1 MPNIFRIRNDSKSLI
16 KRIPVAGVVSLG
28 KSHLNYNS
36 LVLSETDVKFGG
48 PPGYGNMSLSLELYS
63 PNRRFVCYKYLTG
76 IYNIPNDI
84 LPKDNKTITRGHSLK
99 LAKPTAQNS
108 VRQNFFSVR
117 VVNAWN
123 SLPEKVISASSLNAF
138 KNELD
143 KVWSRHKFSLSSE
156 WFRAPPRSEAL
167 SYP

>member
-1 MPNIFRIRNDSKSLI
+1 MCRLIPEIKDMDYQDRLKILNI
-16 KRIPVAGVVSLG
+16 P
-28 KSHLNYNS
+28 
-36 LVLSETDVKFGG
+36 T
-48 PPGYGNMSLSLELYS
+48 LYY
-63 PNRRFVCYKYLTG
+63 RRARGDMIECYRYLTG

-156 WFRAPPRSEAL
+156 WFKAPPRSETL
-167 SYP
+167 NYP